1 MQKVKFSHRVISIF
15 LIISFLQSILPVNYI
30 YASNNGPNAPEASG
44 FEPVDA
50 TDMVNLVSG
59 DVSYVLPLLDMDG
72 FPVTLGYHAGVP
84 LDMESSW
91 TGLGWNINT
100 GAINRSVSGTPDDW
114 KNGKSLDFIHFSETE
129 TFYNI
134 NVGIGISQAA
144 EVGVGMAWGSNKSLS
159 GSVYATVAFATASID
174 TDGNYS
180 VGIGIGAGKGN
191 YGGSIGI
198 SGSGNVNGGAF
209 RVGVNVG
216 VGTRNSAG
224 NGASLGYSLTNGT
237 ISFSAS
243 ANRTSYDKGQ
253 AGGGSISQSNYSSGD
268 YDITSKGFYIPIQLG
283 PFTLGFGKRKVTYS
297 LDKGY
302 PKFGYGA
309 LYANE
314 ANENINIGDFA
325 DQQNRYVYTDLY
337 EEAIPSRE
345 EEFITDYQSEREKVN
360 FSFASYD
367 MYNVNATGIT
377 GTIQPKILEN
387 GTLFGIGYQG
397 ADTDN
402 TNRKMEVYYH
412 NGASTSKTFGAN
424 NSSDIKFYFNGQF
437 TQNTTI
443 QNSSISNVTANGFDD
458 YLGGVSFENNRQQS
472 ANFVEVYTNQQLAT
486 GNTTTIIKPENADY
500 QNWPADGIGAYK
512 ITAADGKTYHYSLP
526 VYHYEQVERNL
537 IKDNTENNVNEKRQ
551 YSPYATHWLL
561 TAITGPD
568 YLDVNSDGK
577 PDEDDY
583 GYWVRLDHG
592 KWSDG
597 YVWRSPYK
605 GKKYNTNLAGEIE
618 DKDFGNYQYGR
629 KQLYYLDKIVTRE
642 HIAYFVKD
650 IRYDSTGAVGENDF
664 SVVVDPSVYKYS
676 FNGTTNVENDS
687 DYSSPVNIRV
697 QENISYKREYQLL
710 LDKIV
715 VVENNGS
722 TVGKNTNPSL
732 SLADATCFP
741 GYDDDVNS
749 WNPFFNVDGGFRD
762 VYGLGYTYALHQEQN
777 VYDVTDFNNFDYTQ
791 AFKVIDLNYNY
802 SLAQNSPSSISC
814 GNEGSG
820 RLTLEGVYFRG
831 KNNFGYMPPY
841 RFEYKNEMEYPAG
854 MIFQKANEGDFLP
867 GQAKD
872 AWGFID
878 EKQVADQYSSTD
890 FAKYGPDN
898 WSLTEIQTPTGGKI
912 KIEYEEDDYEQE
924 AFSRKLWQDNLQFAV
939 EKVQNQ
945 SCGVDGNGD
954 NGPCMHKIFVKNL
967 EGLLPQNQRNFADYF
982 EVGEKVYLDLW
993 IGTSFDQNSDF
1004 SNEDYKSYFSI
1015 PGQDILIQDLD
1026 NPNGFY
1032 PLFDPDDRL
1041 HTDVT
1046 VANITE
1052 DNVLILDFGYY
1063 NFEYDFWGQTDFR
1076 AKEIIFDFND
1086 FEPSK
1091 YFGKKNGVGSNIY
1104 ESKPRG
1110 QFPNDLNGGGFHHTM
1125 AYKLLANKVPTD
1137 LQGGGLRAKNIT
1149 ISDDNGREYETN
1161 YYYNQPGT
1169 ARDKN
1174 DVNYVSSGITSF
1186 APENGIKF
1194 IPYQT
1199 ELPGAGVMYEYV
1211 TMVPV
1216 STNGNELGN
1225 TRYRFHTLDP
1235 VFNLFDPN
1243 LEMKYESEV
1252 VNSSTGLVESQDVT
1266 VFKSMVTDHGNGD
1279 YFDANNKA
1287 YAKTIDL
1294 KINTS
1299 LAGQFRSMETFNVEG
1314 QLLSKS
1320 QKFYENSYLGP
1331 NVPAKNI
1338 PGRGTIK
1345 ESFQSMKSVF
1355 TTDNN
1360 GNGRSLKDRYIS
1372 ISSKED
1378 FSTVLNEV
1386 RTLGGGFTQTERYS
1400 NADLKTGA
1408 FQVTETTRAD
1418 GTQIRT
1424 TQVPAYTEYGA
1435 MGSKVDN
1442 INNRHMLT
1450 QKAMTISDVY
1460 VGNQWLTNAVSVNT
1474 WRNQAVY
1481 DNNSLGNPTNDGIWR
1496 KYQNFIWK
1504 DDVDNNGTYG
1514 TTITSTDF
1522 NWGLGVS
1529 QSNAQWQKVSETTRY
1544 DHWSNPLEIVD
1555 INGNYIAT
1563 KMGDDNK
1570 KILATSNAA
1579 YNEMFYSGAEDL
1591 NGSSFGGHVL
1601 KGTATLTSS
1610 DAHTGVYALEVSSG
1624 QTAFVVSATEGNTNK
1639 YKASVWARENTYQNV
1654 RLNVSGTNITYN
1666 QDEIVRAGEW
1676 VQLNFY
1682 FDVSGTQSINIAAIS
1697 GTITVDDFRLHPITS
1712 SMTSYV
1718 YNEWDELTHIIGSNN
1733 MATRYEYDQA
1743 GRLISTYSEVADFNG
1758 AGSGGFKKVSE
1769 NRYTYK
1775 MPTN

>member
-1 MQKVKFSHRVISIF
+1 MQKATFSHRVISIF
-15 LIISFLQSILPVNYI
+15 LVVTFLQSILPVNYI
-30 YASNNGPNAPEASG
+30 YASNNGPNAPEAAG

-72 FPVTLGYHAGVP
+72 FPVTLAYHAGVP

-91 TGLGWNINT
+91 TGLGWNVNT
-100 GAINRSVSGTPDDW
+100 GAISRSVSGTPDDW
-114 KNGKSLDFIHFSETE
+114 KNGKSLDFINFSETE
-129 TFYNI
+129 TFYNV

-144 EVGVGMAWGSNKSLS
+144 EVGVGMSWGSNKSLS
-159 GSVYATVAFATASID
+159 GSVYATLAFATASID

-209 RVGVNVG
+209 RVGANIG
-216 VGTRNSAG
+216 VGARS
-224 NGASLGYSLTNGT
+224 NGGAQGSLGYSLTDGT
-237 ISFSAS
+237 VSLSAGFN
-243 ANRTSYDKGQ
+243 NRSSYDKGQ
-253 AGGGSISQSNYSSGD
+253 AGSASVSQSNFSSGD
-268 YDITSKGFYIPIQLG
+268 YDISSKGFYVPIQLG
-283 PFTLGFGKRKVTYS
+283 IFSFGFGKRKVTYS

-309 LYANE
+309 LYAGD
-314 ANENINIGDFA
+314 ANAGVSLGDFT

-337 EEAIPSRE
+337 EEAIPSYE

-367 MYNVNATGIT
+367 TYNVNATGIT
-377 GTIQPKILEN
+377 GTIQPKTLEN
-387 GTLFGIGYQG
+387 ATLFGIGYQG
-397 ADTDN
+397 TDTDN

-412 NGASTSKTFGAN
+412 NGASSSKTFGTSLAN

-443 QNSSISNVTANGFDD
+443 QNSAISNTTANSLDD

-472 ANFVEVYTNQQLAT
+472 ANFVEVFTNQQLAT
-486 GNTTTIIKPENADY
+486 GNTTGIIEPENADY

-537 IKDNTENNVNEKRQ
+537 IKDNSENNVNEKRQ

-568 YLDVNSDGK
+568 YLDTNSDGQ

-592 KWSDG
+592 KWSEG

-629 KQLYYLDKIVTRE
+629 KELYYLDKIVTRE

-664 SVVVDPSVYKYS
+664 QTVADPSIYKYS

-687 DYSSPVNIRV
+687 DFTTPTDIRV

-715 VVENNGS
+715 VVENNG
-722 TVGKNTNPSL
+722 TPLNKNNNPSL

-749 WNPFFNVDGGFRD
+749 WTPFFNAQGGFSD
-762 VYGLGYTYALHQEQN
+762 AYGLGYTYALHQEQN

-791 AFKVIDLNYNY
+791 AFKVVDLNYNY

-841 RFEYKNEMEYPAG
+841 RFSYKNEMEYPAG
-854 MIFQKANEGDFLP
+854 MIFEKANEGDFLP

-878 EKQVADQYSSTD
+878 EKQVAEQVYGSTD
-890 FAKYGPDN
+890 YERFGPDN
-898 WSLTEIQTPTGGKI
+898 WSLSEITTPTSGKI
-912 KIEYEEDDYEQE
+912 KIEYEEDDYYQE

-939 EKVQNQ
+939 RGAGNDVPAYDDHYVSIKNQ
-945 SCGVDGNGD
+945 D
-954 NGPCMHKIFVKNL
+954 NINSNL
-967 EGLLPQNQRNFADYF
+967 IVNFNDYF
-982 EVGEKVYLDLW
+982 KVNDRVYLDLW
-993 IGTSFDQNSDF
+993 LFRTFDNGLF
-1004 SNEDYKSYFSI
+1004 SEDKGGGVDLGNQFLENI
-1015 PGQDILIQDLD
+1015 FVHDITTDNTLILRLERG
-1026 NPNGFY
+1026 NPNDGFFVC
-1032 PLFDPDDRL
+1032 PSSPTNCSIDAVVDPFFRWFD
-1041 HTDVT
+1041 
-1046 VANITE
+1046 
-1052 DNVLILDFGYY
+1052 
-1063 NFEYDFWGQTDFR
+1063 
-1076 AKEIIFDFND
+1076 
-1086 FEPSK
+1086 
-1091 YFGKKNGVGSNIY
+1091 KNGKGSNKHV
-1104 ESKPRG
+1104 SLPRG
-1110 QFPNDLNGGGFHHTM
+1110 QFENSVGDGADHHTM
-1125 AYKLLANKVPTD
+1125 SYRLLATQVPTD
-1137 LQGGGLRAKNIT
+1137 LNGGGLRAKSIT
-1149 ISDDNGREYETN
+1149 ISDENGREYKTN

-1174 DVNYVSSGITSF
+1174 DINYVSSGITSF

-1235 VFNLFDPN
+1235 VFDLFDPN

-1252 VNSSTGLVESQDVT
+1252 MNPTSGLVEPQDVT
-1266 VFKSMVTDHGNGD
+1266 VFKSRVTDHGNGD
-1279 YFDANNKA
+1279 YFDATNKA

-1331 NVPAKNI
+1331 DVPAKNI

-1345 ESFQSMKSVF
+1345 EAFQSMKSVF

-1360 GNGRSLKDRYIS
+1360 GNGRSLKNRYIS

-1424 TQVPAYTEYGA
+1424 TQVPAYTEYA
-1435 MGSKVDN
+1435 SMGSKVDN
-1442 INNRHMLT
+1442 LNNKHMLT

-1460 VGNQWLTNAVSVNT
+1460 VDNQWFTNAVSVNT

-1481 DNNSLGNPTNDGIWR
+1481 DNSSLGNPTNDGIWR

-1514 TTITSTDF
+1514 TTITSSDF
-1522 NWGLGVS
+1522 NWGLGAS
-1529 QSNAQWQKVSETTRY
+1529 QSNSQWQKVSETSRY

-1591 NGSSFGGHVL
+1591 SGSSFGGHVT
-1601 KGTATLTSS
+1601 KGTAARINT
-1610 DAHTGVYALEVSSG
+1610 DAHTGAYALEVSSG

-1639 YKASVWARENTYQNV
+1639 YKASVWAKENTHQNV
-1654 RLNVSGTNITYN
+1654 RLNVGGSTVTFNE
-1666 QDEIVRAGEW
+1666 DELVRAGEW

-1682 FDVSGTQSINIAAIS
+1682 FDINGSQSINLTS
-1697 GTITVDDFRLHPITS
+1697 TGTTVILDDFRLHPITA

-1718 YNEWDELTHIIGSNN
+1718 YNQWDELTHIIGSNN

-1743 GRLISTYSEVADFNG
+1743 GRLTSTYSEVADFNG
-1758 AGSGGFKKVSE
+1758 TGSGGFKKVSQH
-1769 NRYTYK
+1769 RYTYK
-1775 MPTN
+1775 TPTN